1 LKPSSLRKALKE
13 LPKSLDD
20 TYDRILRCIP
30 EEHHA
35 EAEIVFNLLAF
46 STRPISLEEAAE
58 AVAIDLERNIFDP
71 HDRLR
76 DASSILEICS
86 SLVTLTPFTV
96 TSSNELRF
104 AHYSVK
110 EYLLSDRRS
119 QGSNQTVIIR
129 EDTAHQQLSRLCLIY
144 LLSSLDKYSLSQAFA
159 SLPYLRYA
167 SNNWYIHSQHIQ
179 LASNQAVLN
188 LLSSLFTNENV
199 VKLYHVLRMHN
210 PDGWGSDFSR
220 LYLTSLLGF
229 AEICEELL
237 RARVNTEVEIV
248 SYGGHKGIAKFL
260 LQSEVNA
267 QGGHFGNA
275 LQAASAGGHAGI
287 VVLLLQSGA
296 DVDAQGGHFGNALPA
311 ASARGH
317 EGIVG
322 LLLQSGADINAQGGH
337 YGNALQ
343 VASAEGHEGIVRLLL
358 QLGADIDAQGGH
370 YGNALQAASA
380 EGHEGIVRLL
390 LQSEADV
397 NAQGGRFGNALQAA
411 SAESHEGIVRLLLQS
426 GADIDAPGGIMAMH
440 CRRHRLEVMKG

>member
-20 TYDRILRCIP
+20 TYDRILRGIP

-71 HDRLR
+71 QDRLR

-96 TSSNELRF
+96 TEWGVKAELDWDDSSNELRF

-199 VKLYHVLRMHN
+199 VKLYHVLQMHN

-248 SYGGHKGIAKFL
+248 SYEGHKGIAKFL

-267 QGGHFGNA
+267 QGGLYGNA
-275 LQAASAGGHAGI
+275 LQAASAGGH
-287 VVLLLQSGA
+287 
-296 DVDAQGGHFGNALPA
+296 
-311 ASARGH
+311 
-317 EGIVG
+317 EGIVR
-322 LLLQSGADINAQGGH
+322 LLLQSGADINAQGGN

-343 VASAEGHEGIVRLLL
+343 AASARGHEGIVRLLL
-358 QLGADIDAQGGH
+358 QSGADVNAQGGL

-380 EGHEGIVRLL
+380 GGHEGIVRLL

-397 NAQGGRFGNALQAA
+397 DAQGGYYGNALQAA
-411 SAESHEGIVRLLLQS
+411 SAGGHEGIVRLLLQS
-426 GADIDAPGGIMAMH
+426 EADVDAQGGHYGNALQAAGGHEGIVRLLIDYYASSESENEPDD
-440 CRRHRLEVMKG
+440 